1 MQHFNMTP
9 TGYEASSAA
18 AVMETFRGQ
27 VEDSATKSSYVVAPF
42 EQYPTIAAS
51 WVYKYI
57 YI

>member
-27 VEDSATKSSYVVAPF
+27 VEDSATKSNYVVAPF

-51 WVYKYI
+51 
-57 YI
+57 